1 MLYQNVVETIGLTP
15 LIKLNRLKEQ
25 LQLKGNVYVKVE
37 AFNPGGSVKDRIA
50 YQMIKDALD
59 KKEINETTHLVEA
72 TSGNTGVGLAMV
84 ASAFGLKL
92 TIVMPSTM
100 SIERQKLI
108 KGYGAALVLTDGSL
122 GMKGAIAKAQEI
134 LKEDQNAKMMLQ
146 FENPSNPKA
155 HLLHTGIEILNDLP
169 SVDVFVAGVGTGGT
183 ITGVGSYLKS
193 KKSDVK
199 IYAVE
204 PVESAVLSGK
214 QPGPHKIQGIG
225 AGFVPEV
232 LKKELIDDIIQ
243 VSSEDALATS
253 RKLMQ
258 VEGIMAGISS
268 GAALEA
274 GLHLASKDEFKD
286 KDIVVL
292 LPDTAERY
300 LSTVLFGE

>member
-134 LKEDQNAKMMLQ
+134 LKEDKNAKMMLQ

-243 VSSEDALATS
+243 VSSEQAIS
-253 RKLMQ
+253 RSKQLMQ
-258 VEGIMAGISS
+258 TEGIMAGISS

-274 GLHLASKDEFKD
+274 GIQLALQEEFKD

>member
-243 VSSEDALATS
+243 VSSEQAIS
-253 RKLMQ
+253 RSKQLMQ
-258 VEGIMAGISS
+258 AEGIMAGISS

-274 GLHLASKDEFKD
+274 GIQLALQEEFKD

>member
-1 MLYQNVVETIGLTP
+1 MLYQNIVETIGLTP

-59 KKEINETTHLVEA
+59 KKDINEKTHLVEA

-243 VSSEDALATS
+243 VSSEQAIS
-253 RKLMQ
+253 RSKQLMQ
-258 VEGIMAGISS
+258 AEGIMAGISS

-274 GLHLASKDEFKD
+274 GIQLALQEEFKD

>member
-134 LKEDQNAKMMLQ
+134 LKEDKNAKMMLQ

-193 KKSDVK
+193 KKSNVK

-243 VSSEDALATS
+243 VSSEQAIS
-253 RKLMQ
+253 RSKQLMQ
-258 VEGIMAGISS
+258 TEGIMAGISS

-274 GLHLASKDEFKD
+274 GIQLALQEEFKD

>member
-243 VSSEDALATS
+243 VSSEQAIS
-253 RKLMQ
+253 RSKQLMQ
-258 VEGIMAGISS
+258 TEGIMAGISS

-274 GLHLASKDEFKD
+274 GIQLALQEEFKD

>member
-59 KKEINETTHLVEA
+59 KKEMDETTHLVEA

-134 LKEDQNAKMMLQ
+134 LKEDHNAKMMLQ

-243 VSSEDALATS
+243 VSSEQAIS
-253 RKLMQ
+253 RSKQLMQ
-258 VEGIMAGISS
+258 TEGIMAGISS

-274 GLHLASKDEFKD
+274 GIQLALQEEFKD

>member
-59 KKEINETTHLVEA
+59 KKEMDETTHLVEA

-243 VSSEDALATS
+243 VSSEQAIS
-253 RKLMQ
+253 RSKQLMQ
-258 VEGIMAGISS
+258 TEGIMAGISS

-274 GLHLASKDEFKD
+274 GIQLALQEEFKD

>member
-134 LKEDQNAKMMLQ
+134 LKEDKNAKMMLQ

-243 VSSEDALATS
+243 VSSEQAIS
-253 RKLMQ
+253 RSKQLMQ
-258 VEGIMAGISS
+258 AEGIMAGISS

-274 GLHLASKDEFKD
+274 GIQLALQEEFKD

>member
-243 VSSEDALATS
+243 VSSEDALAMS

-274 GLHLASKDEFKD
+274 GLRLASKDEFKD